1 MKELGEKLRLARNN
15 IGISIDEVAND
26 LEIDR
31 VLLDNLENGNSKAFK
46 DIVSLKETIISY
58 AKYLG
63 LDQENLLDDFND
75 FVFSSTS
82 KISTEDIKEAMKK
95 TKEKEKNNRKIKSPY
110 TIEKRDNKG
119 TITLIVS
126 GILMVMILVILY
138 FVIRTR
144 MFG

>member
-1 MKELGEKLRLARNN
+1 MKELGENLRLARNN

-26 LEIDR
+26 LGIDK
-31 VLLDNLENGNSKAFK
+31 VLLDNLENGNAKAFK

-63 LDQENLLDDFND
+63 LDQETLLDDFND

-82 KISTEDIKEAMKK
+82 KISTEDIKEATKK
-95 TKEKEKNNRKIKSPY
+95 TKEKEKDTKKIKSPY
-110 TIEKRDNKG
+110 TIEKKSHSG

-126 GILMVMILVILY
+126 GILMVMILAILY

>member
-1 MKELGEKLRLARNN
+1 MKELGENLRLARNN

-26 LEIDR
+26 LGIDK
-31 VLLDNLENGNSKAFK
+31 VLLDNLENGNAKAFK

-63 LDQENLLDDFND
+63 LDQETLLDDFND

-82 KISTEDIKEAMKK
+82 KISTEDIKEATKK
-95 TKEKEKNNRKIKSPY
+95 TKEKEKDTKKIKSPY
-110 TIEKRDNKG
+110 TIEKKSHSG
-119 TITLIVS
+119 TVTLIVS
-126 GILMVMILVILY
+126 GILMVMILAILY

>member
-1 MKELGEKLRLARNN
+1 LKELGENLRLARNN

-26 LEIDR
+26 LGIDK
-31 VLLDNLENGNSKAFK
+31 VLLDNLENGNAKAFK

-63 LDQENLLDDFND
+63 LDQETLLDDFND

-82 KISTEDIKEAMKK
+82 KISTEDIKEATKK
-95 TKEKEKNNRKIKSPY
+95 TKEKEKDTKKIKSPY
-110 TIEKRDNKG
+110 TIEKKSHSG

-126 GILMVMILVILY
+126 GILMVMILAILY

>member
-1 MKELGEKLRLARNN
+1 MKELGEKLRLSRIG

-26 LEIDR
+26 LGIDK

-63 LDQENLLDDFND
+63 LDQDSLLDDFND

-82 KISTEDIKEAMKK
+82 KISTDDIKEATKKMKD
-95 TKEKEKNNRKIKSPY
+95 KEKNNKKIKSPY
-110 TIEKRDNKG
+110 TIEKKKNSG
-119 TITLIVS
+119 TTILIVS
-126 GILMVMILVILY
+126 GILMLMILAVLY

-144 MFG
+144 ILG